1 MVNKRWISCI
11 FVNCTVS
18 IVISWLNDHSLF
30 QHLKKPQ
37 KNNLLPIPST
47 ATASLRYGVFPAA
60 TAAIASGFLQD
71 LIQAGI
77 LSGDHAYLA
86 CGPFKVS
93 RARQNSME
101 NAKIKDKST
110 LSNSGIIGIFF
121 DSRKDVTRILIPDQF
136 GQLHPRLVR

>member
-1 MVNKRWISCI
+1 MD
-11 FVNCTVS
+11 FLYVNCTVS
-18 IVISWLNDHSLF
+18 IVISWLNDYSLF
-30 QHLKKPQ
+30 QYLKKPQ
-37 KNNLLPIPST
+37 KRNLLSIPST
-47 ATASLRYGVFPAA
+47 ATASLRYGVSPAA

-86 CGPFKVS
+86 CDPFKVS

-110 LSNSGIIGIFF
+110 LSNSGIIGISF